1 MRMKPF
7 TAGML
12 ILGIG
17 VGASI
22 IAGAAQQRPAS
33 VPAWNQRAAAA
44 HLAARMEGWLRWP
57 SAARDHG
64 PAWVSCHTAVPYAL
78 ARPVLRGVLGER
90 DLAAPERTLMTH
102 VLTRVRLWKEVE
114 PFYPD
119 QTRGLPKSS

>member
-22 IAGAAQQRPAS
+22 IAGAEQQRPPS

-44 HLAARMEGWLRWP
+44 HLDARLEWWLRWP

-64 PAWVSCHTAVPYAL
+64 TACVSCHTAVPYAL
-78 ARPVLRGVLGER
+78 ARPVLRTALGER
-90 DLAAPERTLMTH
+90 DLAAPERTLIEH
-102 VLTRVRLWKEVE
+102 VRTRVRL
-114 PFYPD
+114 
-119 QTRGLPKSS
+119 